1 MRQLPP
7 LPALAAALTLAACAP
22 SGPTAPGPTAE
33 TSDAC
38 GASAAQAAVG
48 TTRAEAEPIIRQ
60 ASEAAGGTY
69 RIVEH
74 GQPMT
79 MDFRAD
85 RLTAR
90 VARDGLIDSVACG

>member
-1 MRQLPP
+1 MRQLPT
-7 LPALAAALTLAACAP
+7 LTALAAALALAACAP
-22 SGPTAPGPTAE
+22 SETTEPDPTA
-33 TSDAC
+33 DAC

-48 TTRAEAEPIIRQ
+48 ATSADAEPILRQ

-74 GQPMT
+74 DQVTT
-79 MDFRAD
+79 MEFLED

-90 VARDGLIDSVACG
+90 VGRDGLIETVGCG